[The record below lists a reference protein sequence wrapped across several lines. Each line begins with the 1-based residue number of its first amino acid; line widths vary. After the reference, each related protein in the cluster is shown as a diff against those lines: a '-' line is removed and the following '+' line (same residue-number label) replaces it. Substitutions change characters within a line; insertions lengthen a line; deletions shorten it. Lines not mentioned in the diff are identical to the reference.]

1 MYDKAESC
9 SITAVT
15 FTKTN
20 ELVSSNMRGQLKTW
34 DLRSNSQSSV
44 RTCSQVI
51 MLPKDLFRIFILQYF
66 SQKNI
71 FQYK

>member
-15 FTKTN
+15 FTRTS

-34 DLRSNSQSSV
+34 DTRTNSQAPV
-44 RTCSQVI
+44 RTCSQVTCY
-51 MLPKDLFRIFILQYF
+51 MGSF
-66 SQKNI
+66 
-71 FQYK
+71 

>member
-51 MLPKDLFRIFILQYF
+51 ILIYSEF
-66 SQKNI
+66 SFYNISLQKHLSV
-71 FQYK
+71 

>member
-15 FTKTN
+15 FTRTS

-34 DLRSNSQSSV
+34 DTRTNSQAPV
-44 RTCSQVI
+44 RTCSQVTGSY
-51 MLPKDLFRIFILQYF
+51 LKLT
-66 SQKNI
+66 KE
-71 FQYK
+71 

>member
-15 FTKTN
+15 FTKAS

-34 DLRSNSQSSV
+34 DLRSNSQAAV
-44 RTCSQVI
+44 RTCSQVTSF
-51 MLPKDLFRIFILQYF
+51 MHKLVQWVYLHKTRHV
-66 SQKNI
+66 
-71 FQYK
+71 